1 MIQKIKER
9 IESIRRGEVPE
20 GYKRTK
26 VGIIPNGWGEGRL
39 KLYFK
44 RLMRKNTENNTNVL
58 TISAQYGLISQ
69 EEFFNKSVAGEDK
82 RSYYLLLKGDFAY
95 NKSYSSGYPYG
106 AIKRLKDSEKGI
118 VSPLY
123 ICLVAT
129 NGIVADYFAQYFEV
143 GLLNREIH
151 SFAQEG
157 ARNHGLLNISVEDF
171 FNSHIVFAPEAEQQ
185 KIAEILQ
192 AQDKV
197 IELKEKLLVQK
208 QQQKKYLMQQ
218 LLTGKIRLPGFTG
231 KWRQVALNVFLN
243 ERKTYS
249 SKGKEYPHV
258 TLSNEGIYPKS
269 ERYDR
274 DHLVRTEDKQ
284 YKITHYGDICYNP
297 ANLKFGAI
305 CINAFGS
312 AIFSPIYV
320 TFEVKN
326 GANLWFLGELMTSKR
341 FISAVRKYEEGTVYE
356 RMAVKPSDLLLHQV
370 FVPSLEEQTAIA
382 EVLSTAD
389 AEIGLLKKD
398 IEQEKLKKKSLM
410 QLLLTGIVRV

>member
-26 VGIIPNGWGEGRL
+26 AGFMPADWVMTKSYQAKDIFYSITNKQHGGKLVVLSSTQEFGIVPR
-39 KLYFK
+39 
-44 RLMRKNTENNTNVL
+44 
-58 TISAQYGLISQ
+58 S
-69 EEFFNKSVAGEDK
+69 SVDIDIKYAEDNLV
-82 RSYYLLLKGDFAY
+82 SYKKVECGDFVI
-95 NKSYSSGYPYG
+95 SLRSFQGGIEYSEYV
-106 AIKRLKDSEKGI
+106 GI
-118 VSPLY
+118 VSPAY
-123 ICLVAT
+123 TVIKSKIPIE
-129 NGIVADYFAQYFEV
+129 NGYYKFYFKTADFIK
-143 GLLNREIH
+143 R
-151 SFAQEG
+151 
-157 ARNHGLLNISVEDF
+157 LNIGTYGIRDGKQIGFADF
-171 FNSHIVFAPEAEQQ
+171 GDLVLHYPPLKEQQ

-341 FISAVRKYEEGTVYE
+341 FISAARKYEEGTVYE

-370 FVPSLEEQTAIA
+370 FVPSSEEQTAIA

-389 AEIGLLKKD
+389 AEIQLLKKD